1 MLVIR
6 GMWHEALRRVGC
18 RVQEC
23 RSRSLMACCLPGCN
37 RAHRVEMLLEC
48 WCCCCTFTVG
58 RECGW
63 CAVDNTIFDLE
74 TVTPD
79 AVRKYQLSDE
89 ELQAHFKVWPNF
101 VANAG
106 AGIAVGAA
114 ASEKAKKVGVC
125 LFAWCVRVYFVFVWV
140 CVVVVVVVLVFV
152 WEVHP
157 VTVLWRTPRQYTCP
171 ACLTVGISFAAVDFN
186 RGATWRSRKP
196 KCRVSKCGLDLI
208 CDCIFCVARCLG
220 VQTSFLD
227 SEMSKKVQIA
237 TSKFNKRPLR
247 EIVDAIES
255 FDVDGIGG
263 YEVVK
268 ALVDLNCYEQ
278 VTITP
283 AKGASA
289 SRAQLRPH
297 RWLWLI
303 DSACTQFIMV
313 AYDWAG
319 HGSRHTTAPLAA

>member
-1 MLVIR
+1 
-6 GMWHEALRRVGC
+6 
-18 RVQEC
+18 
-23 RSRSLMACCLPGCN
+23 MACCLPGCN

-152 WEVHP
+152 WRRCTKLLSCGKRLGSTHTRLVSLLGFHLLLLISI
-157 VTVLWRTPRQYTCP
+157 VVPRG
-171 ACLTVGISFAAVDFN
+171 VAVN
-186 RGATWRSRKP
+186 P
-196 KCRVSKCGLDLI
+196 
-208 CDCIFCVARCLG
+208 
-220 VQTSFLD
+220 
-227 SEMSKKVQIA
+227 
-237 TSKFNKRPLR
+237 N
-247 EIVDAIES
+247 
-255 FDVDGIGG
+255 
-263 YEVVK
+263 
-268 ALVDLNCYEQ
+268 
-278 VTITP
+278 
-283 AKGASA
+283 
-289 SRAQLRPH
+289 
-297 RWLWLI
+297 
-303 DSACTQFIMV
+303 
-313 AYDWAG
+313 AG
-319 HGSRHTTAPLAA
+319 